1 MTDAPGAVD
10 RRAAAP
16 RRRPPMPDLLKLAV
30 ALTAVILGARLTARS
45 DEASQGGSKIFPYA
59 THVTVLDNGLR
70 IEAVPFDSPGLV
82 AYWTVVRAGSRNEI
96 EPGKSGF
103 AHFFEHMMFRGT
115 ETYPPER
122 YNAVLKE
129 LGADHNAFTTDDY
142 TAYHILAPASALET
156 IMTLESDRF
165 MNLKY
170 SEEVFKKEAGA
181 VLGEYNKNASNPFQ
195 TLNETMRD
203 AAYRTHTYKHST
215 IGFLKDV
222 QDMPNQLA
230 YSRQF
235 FDRFYRP
242 ENCTLLVVGDVDPK
256 KLAEMARRLYGPW
269 KRGTWRAE
277 VPAEPPQQ
285 KEQRVEVAWPNPT
298 EPYLYI
304 GYHGPAFSDTGT
316 DLPALDL
323 VSQLLFSES
332 APLYQKLVV
341 DEQEVDLLSGGAQ
354 DHVDPH
360 VFEIAARVKSPER
373 VAYVEAAIT
382 AALEDLQTTPIDADR
397 LEKVKSHMKYAFAMS
412 LDTAGSV
419 ARNLAHYIAM
429 ANDSQAVNRVYASYD
444 RLTAEHVRASARKYF
459 VRSGRTVVTLA
470 HKPDAA
476 GAGR

>member
-1 MTDAPGAVD
+1 
-10 RRAAAP
+10 
-16 RRRPPMPDLLKLAV
+16 MPDVLKLAV
-30 ALTAVILGARLTARS
+30 ALTAVILGARLSAWGA
-45 DEASQGGSKIFPYA
+45 EAPKGGSKIFPFP
-59 THVTVLDNGLR
+59 THVTLLDNGLK

-115 ETYPPER
+115 ETYPRDR

-129 LGADHNAFTTDDY
+129 LGADHNAFTTDDF
-142 TAYHILAPASALET
+142 TAFHILAPASALET
-156 IMTLESDRF
+156 IMVLESDRF
-165 MNLKY
+165 KNLKY
-170 SEEVFKKEAGA
+170 SEEDFKKEAGA

-195 TLNETMRD
+195 TLNEKLRD
-203 AAYRTHTYKHST
+203 AAFRTHTYKHTT
-215 IGFLKDV
+215 IGFLTDV
-222 QDMPNQLA
+222 RDMPNQFE

-256 KLAEMARRLYGPW
+256 KLVEMARRHYGAW
-269 KRGTWRAE
+269 KRGSYRAQL
-277 VPAEPPQQ
+277 PSEPPQQ
-285 KEQRVEVAWPNPT
+285 EELRVEVAWPNPT
-298 EPYLYI
+298 QPYLYV

-341 DEQEVDLLSGGAQ
+341 DEQEVDLLSGHAA
-354 DHVDPH
+354 DHVDPYL
-360 VFEIAARVKSPER
+360 FEIAARVRKPER

-382 AALEDLQTTPIDADR
+382 AALEDLQTTPIAADR
-397 LEKVKSHMKYAFAMS
+397 LEKVKSHMKYEFAMS

-419 ARNLAHYIAM
+419 ARSLAHFIAM
-429 ANDSQAVNRVYASYD
+429 ANDTQAVNRVYASYD
-444 RLTAEHVRASARKYF
+444 RLTAEDVRAAARKYF
-459 VRSGRTVVTLA
+459 VRSGRTIVTLA
-470 HKPDAA
+470 HKPDGA